1 MSAPTLLIIGRPNV
15 GKSTLFNF
23 WVGHRLAI
31 ESKIP
36 GTTRD
41 FLEQEI
47 TIQNT
52 KIILK
57 DTAGLD
63 QATDD
68 ILLQKAFTQIQP
80 QIQTADLILFLV
92 SAKDGLNPQDQK
104 VADLLRKSKTPVLLT
119 AAQADNKNRQQIAQ
133 SDFHSLGFDT
143 PLPFSVKQSSGLK
156 TLEQAILKKLPKKTP
171 SKSKSK
177 PHVILLHGQDS
188 KKKLDRTTPQNEDHW
203 FEWLKTELEKHNFKV
218 DNPLIPHNWE
228 KGFDGWEAEIDK
240 IEITSNTILV
250 GHSSGTAFWIKWL
263 QKHKKLVKALFLIAP
278 FKINPGE
285 TKKFTPSII
294 DLGTFDFDPIL
305 PSLIKNGTVI
315 FTSENDR
322 YREFHH
328 LPEFKTAL
336 NAKIIP
342 LPNRGHFDLKDF
354 PQNNQFPELLDAILE
369 TQKPQISPAIRLA
382 LIGRPN
388 VGKSSLTN
396 QLLNQDRAI
405 VSDIPGTTRDLLE
418 LPFTH
423 KDQNFTL
430 IDTAGLRRPGKRKSS
445 LEFFS
450 VDRTKK
456 AIDHADVVG
465 LVLDSHE
472 SVTKPDLALAKQ
484 VLDSGRALF
493 FIANKWDLLEPDQ
506 KELLQTQLP
515 DALQIFAHAP
525 IITTSA
531 ETGLRTTQILDI
543 ASELYS
549 RLHTHVKTSHL
560 NTLFKN
566 TAEILFMAQ
575 KNTNPP
581 LFDVSIRGSKI
592 PHFSFKRRIENQL
605 RDKLSFAG
613 IPIKWVWTPKAKW
626 TKFAKKVKKT

>member
-1 MSAPTLLIIGRPNV
+1 MQAPTLLIIGRPNV

-47 TIQNT
+47 QIQNT
-52 KIILK
+52 KILLK

-68 ILLQKAFTQIQP
+68 ILLQAAFTQVQP
-80 QIQTADLILFLV
+80 QIQSADLILFLV
-92 SAKDGLNPQDQK
+92 SAKDGLNPQDTQ
-104 VADLLRKSKTPVLLT
+104 VASLLRKSKTPVLLA
-119 AAQADNKNRQQIAQ
+119 AAQADNKNRQNIAQ

-143 PLPFSVKQSSGLK
+143 PLPFSVKQNSGMSA
-156 TLEQAILKKLPKKTP
+156 LETTILTKLPKKSP
-171 SKSKSK
+171 SKPSKK
-177 PHVILLHGQDS
+177 PHVIILHGQSS
-188 KKKLDRTTPQNEDHW
+188 KEKPDRKAPQNEDHW
-203 FEWLKTELEKHNFKV
+203 LLWLKTELEKHNFKV
-218 DNPLIPHNWE
+218 DNPLVPNEWE
-228 KGFDGWEAEIDK
+228 KGFADWETEINK
-240 IEITSNTILV
+240 LTITPDTILI
-250 GHSSGTAFWIKWL
+250 GHSAGAAFWIKWL
-263 QKHKKLVKALFLIAP
+263 QKHQKPVKALFLIAP
-278 FKINPGE
+278 AKVSDS
-285 TKKFTPSII
+285 KDAKTPAHL
-294 DLGTFDFDPIL
+294 DLCTFNFDPIL
-305 PSLIKNGTVI
+305 PSLIKNGTTI
-315 FTSENDR
+315 FVSDTELPR
-322 YREFHH
+322 R
-328 LPEFKTAL
+328 LKTIPEFEKALKTKA
-336 NAKIIP
+336 ITF
-342 LPNRGHFDLKDF
+342 PNRGHFTLKGS
-354 PQNNQFPELLDAILE
+354 PKNKKNPELLDAILQV
-369 TQKPQISPAIRLA
+369 QKPKTSSAIRLA

-396 QLLNQDRAI
+396 QLLKEERAL

-423 KDQNFTL
+423 KNQAFTL

-472 SVTKPDLALAKQ
+472 GVTKPDFALAKQ

-543 ASELYS
+543 ASELHS

-605 RDKLSFAG
+605 RDKLPLAG